1 MTKFLK
7 QEEKQLMA
15 DLSHHVSAESV
26 RSLIWDNSDI
36 LDACPEGGE
45 TVTILRRSVPDDF
58 WLGFRQLV
66 KLGVAKDTSS
76 AALSDEYDQTV
87 EVNRTVLEALL
98 LMLVRLVEA
107 LLCKDRDEPET
118 KPRGSRHLALGEGLE
133 P

>member
-1 MTKFLK
+1 MTKFLR

-15 DLSHHVSAESV
+15 DLSHHVSAQSV

-45 TVTILRRSVPDDF
+45 TVCILRRSVPDEL

-66 KLGVAKDTSS
+66 KLGVAKDTSP
-76 AALSDEYDQTV
+76 AALLDEYDQTV
-87 EVNRTVLEALL
+87 EVNRTVLEEFL

-107 LLCKDRDEPET
+107 LLCKDRDEPEAR
-118 KPRGSRHLALGEGLE
+118 PRGSRYHALAEGLE

>member
-1 MTKFLK
+1 MTNFLR

-15 DLSHHVSAESV
+15 DLSHHVSAQSV
-26 RSLIWDNSDI
+26 KSLIWDNSDI

-45 TVTILRRSVPDDF
+45 TVSILRRSVPDDL

-66 KLGVAKDTSS
+66 KLGVAKDTSP

-87 EVNRTVLEALL
+87 ELNRTVLEALL

-107 LLCKDRDEPET
+107 LLCKDREEP
-118 KPRGSRHLALGEGLE
+118 KAMPRGSRHHAVVEGLE